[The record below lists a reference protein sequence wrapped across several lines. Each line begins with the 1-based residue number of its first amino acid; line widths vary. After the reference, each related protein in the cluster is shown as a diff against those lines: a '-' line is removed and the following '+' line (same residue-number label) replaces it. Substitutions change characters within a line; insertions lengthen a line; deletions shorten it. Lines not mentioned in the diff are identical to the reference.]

1 MFTEEDSKKQ
11 DAVFEEL
18 KAEFKNL
25 AEQEEKLRTAV
36 SASGEPAFGQNETVP
51 PEVAKMLEEQK
62 IKAKNEGARRAAE
75 FSSKPAGGTGGSL
88 PGRGRRDV
96 MRI

>member
-1 MFTEEDSKKQ
+1 MFTEEDSKAQ

-25 AEQEEKLRTAV
+25 ADQEEKLRAAV
-36 SASGEPAFGQNETVP
+36 SASGEPVFGENEAVS
-51 PEVAKMLEEQK
+51 PEVAKMLEEEKQ
-62 IKAKNEGARRAAE
+62 KAKNEGARRAAE
-75 FSSKPAGGTGGSL
+75 FSSQKTGKSGSL
-88 PGRGRRDV
+88 AGRGRQGI